1 MDTNFHE
8 TYLPNLEVGSSK
20 ARLLIGRKVNTDYI
34 KSKKVYSVIA
44 RMRDILC
51 SLFAIIVLMPFMLC
65 VALIIYIDDPKGSP
79 IFVQERCGRNG
90 KVFKLYKF
98 RSMCVNAEDYLEDL
112 LKDNEADGPAFKIE
126 NDPRI
131 TKVGKFIR
139 KTSIDELPQL
149 INILK
154 GDMSIVGPR
163 PALPREVEQYNEYY
177 RQRLSVIPGL
187 TCYWQILD
195 NRNDVSFDKWVELD
209 IQYIQERTFMK
220 DMKIIFKTFKAVF
233 TLQGR

>member
-1 MDTNFHE
+1 MDTNFYG
-8 TYLPNLEVGSSK
+8 TYLSK
-20 ARLLIGRKVNTDYI
+20 LDAGDSKSKLLIGSKKNKDYI
-34 KSKKVYSVIA
+34 GDKKIYSVIA
-44 RMRDILC
+44 RARDVVC
-51 SLFAIIVLMPFMLC
+51 SLFAIIVLLPLMFC

-90 KVFKLYKF
+90 KKFRLYKF

-112 LKDNEADGPAFKIE
+112 LEDNEADGPAFKIE

-131 TKVGKFIR
+131 TRIGKFIR

-177 RQRLSVIPGL
+177 RQRLNVIPGL
-187 TCYWQILD
+187 TCYWQICE
-195 NRNDVSFDKWVELD
+195 NRNDVSFDEWVELD
-209 IQYIQERTFMK
+209 IQYIQERNFMN
-220 DMKIIFKTFKAVF
+220 DMKIILKTVKAVF
-233 TLQGR
+233 TMQGR